1 MVQGLSVWRGL
12 VTGSARGS
20 AEGAS
25 LELVF
30 GRFRI

>member
-20 AEGAS
+20 AEGAR
-25 LELVF
+25 F
-30 GRFRI
+30 GLQSVAD